1 MNVKT
6 FIKDHSVLSYFA
18 LTFAISWG
26 GVFLLG
32 SPSGMPAPSEEAA
45 RLWPIVY
52 LPYFV
57 GPILSG
63 LLLTGLV
70 HGREGYRA
78 LRARLTMWRT
88 GVRWYAVALLTAPLL
103 IVSILFVLSLT
114 SATYL
119 PAIVTTVDKVSLV
132 ISGIMIGLVFG
143 GLMEELGWTGFA
155 TPELRQRHS
164 VFATGLI
171 VGALWGLWHFL
182 PTFWACGDADGSL
195 SLDLLIPPVVFYA
208 AVLPA
213 YRVLMVWVHD
223 RTGSLLVAILM
234 HAGLTAN
241 AIAIMAPSEVL
252 SSLVTYYLILTAA
265 LYVII
270 AAAAATNHWQI
281 MGRPIAGRQ
290 DGVTVLSAASVE

>member
-1 MNVKT
+1 MSVKA
-6 FIKDHSVLSYFA
+6 FVKEHSVLCYFA

-26 GVFLLG
+26 GVFVLG
-32 SPSGMPAPSEEAA
+32 YPIGMPAPSEEAA

-52 LPYFV
+52 LPYFI
-57 GPILSG
+57 GPILSS
-63 LLLTGLV
+63 LLVTGLV

-103 IVSILFVLSLT
+103 IIPILFVLSLT
-114 SATYL
+114 SSTYL
-119 PAIVTTVDKVSLV
+119 PAIVTTADKASLV
-132 ISGIMIGLVFG
+132 MSGIMIGLVFG

-155 TPELRQRHS
+155 TPGLRQRHS
-164 VFATGLI
+164 ILATGLI

-182 PTFWACGDADGSL
+182 PTFWACGNADGSL

-241 AIAIMAPSEVL
+241 TITIMAPSEVV

-270 AAAAATNHWQI
+270 AAVAASNHWQVK
-281 MGRPIAGRQ
+281 GRPLGGQQ
-290 DGVTVLSAASVE
+290 DVHTVLSEAPTK